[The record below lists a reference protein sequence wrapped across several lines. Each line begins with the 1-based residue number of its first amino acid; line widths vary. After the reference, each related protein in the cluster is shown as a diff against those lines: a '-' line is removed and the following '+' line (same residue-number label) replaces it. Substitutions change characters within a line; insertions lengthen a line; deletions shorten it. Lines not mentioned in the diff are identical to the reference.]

1 MGLYGI
7 SKPRACLCSHIEVII
22 IMIPM
27 IFLNN
32 YTFADITIWCKCNKK
47 DEYICLTDWQPC
59 THEDPLIYESNEKY
73 LVALFSPALAKHY
86 VSPISISE
94 LFELAG
100 LKDNTNF
107 QRQIHIKVED
117 DSASAMLL
125 AKKISQT
132 NSFNTKCQITKNNDK
147 SFNCEFKRRKTENN
161 QRGFVT
167 LFTKTLV
174 ASDKEN

>member
-7 SKPRACLCSHIEVII
+7 SKPRACLCSHIEVIN
-22 IMIPM
+22 MIPM
-27 IFLNN
+27 TFLNN

-47 DEYICLTDWQPC
+47 DECICLTDWQPC